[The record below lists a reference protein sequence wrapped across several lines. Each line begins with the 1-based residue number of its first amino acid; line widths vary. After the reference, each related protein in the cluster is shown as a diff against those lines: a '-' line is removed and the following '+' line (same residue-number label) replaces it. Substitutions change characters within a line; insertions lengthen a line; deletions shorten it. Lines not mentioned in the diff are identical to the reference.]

1 MTRISMK
8 SPLARLV
15 LDGGATLLLM
25 LALAYWWLG
34 NLTHELAGTALFV
47 LLGRH
52 LVNNSFWWGALRKG
66 RYDLRRRIGAILTML
81 LAITMAVLLATS
93 FAISRSLF
101 AWLPLP
107 DSFTVSEIHMFAAYW
122 VMVIVGLHIGLNW
135 NRVAALL
142 RNIGLRGTVRRWL
155 GWFAGLALAAQGLR
169 SAAVMDLWTRLRFDY
184 SLVMWDFNEQTAGFF
199 GHWLAIIALF
209 AVAMHAAML
218 GLAIMTAPI
227 RRHAR
232 RVSNSLIT

>member
-1 MTRISMK
+1 MK
-8 SPLARLV
+8 SPLARLI
-15 LDGGATLLLM
+15 LDGGATALLM

-52 LVNNSFWWGALRKG
+52 LVNNAHWWAGLRRG
-66 RYDLRRRIGAILTML
+66 RHDLRRRVGMLLTML
-81 LAITMAVLLATS
+81 LALTMTVLLATS

-107 DSFTVSEIHMFAAYW
+107 DSFTLSEMHMFTAYW

-142 RNIGLRGTVRRWL
+142 RNLGMRAKAWRLL
-155 GWFAGLALAAQGLR
+155 GWAFALALAIQGLR
-169 SAAVMDLWTRLRFDY
+169 SAAVMDLWMRLRFDY
-184 SLVMWDFNEQTAGFF
+184 SLVMWDFNDQAAGFF

-209 AVAMHAAML
+209 AVAMHVAML
-218 GLAIMTAPI
+218 GVHRLPAAAARAIAT
-227 RRHAR
+227 RENR
-232 RVSNSLIT
+232 